1 MSVVLTRAEALAQ
14 AIAECDELKE
24 ARRCQAEV
32 NGDPAA
38 EAIINDFF
46 RVQTQ
51 IMELQNQGKEPTDEL
66 NEEFNDIQDKMEGN
80 LKVATYY
87 QAQANLG
94 RLLQEINE
102 MITEAV
108 TGEQCT
114 EEMCETCSGC

>member
-14 AIAECDELKE
+14 AIADCDELKE
-24 ARRCQAEV
+24 ARRCQMEV

-38 EAIINDFF
+38 EAIINEFF
-46 RVQTQ
+46 KLQSQ
-51 IMELQNQGKEPTDEL
+51 IMESQNRGEEPSDEL
-66 NEEFNDIQDKMEGN
+66 NEAFNDVQDKMEGN

-102 MITEAV
+102 LITEAV

-114 EEMCETCSGC
+114 DEMCENCTGC